1 MKLNDPLLAMCNGEP
16 EKFLALTDQEIIEFG
31 RQNSALLQHV
41 PLSIEHREAEE
52 LKAKKAQEKA
62 EKKAAKEA
70 LAAKKLAEKEM
81 LAKLSP
87 AEAKEYRK
95 KKKLQQQLDKAN
107 EPKLP
112 L

>member
-16 EKFLALTDQEIIEFG
+16 EKFLALTDSEIIEFG
-31 RQNSALLQHV
+31 RANPALLQHV

-62 EKKAAKEA
+62 EKKAEKEA

-81 LAKLSP
+81 LAKMTP
-87 AEAKEYRK
+87 EEAKAYRK
-95 KKKLQQQLDKAN
+95 KKKLEKQMEKEGQ
-107 EPKLP
+107 PKLD